1 MNLDL
6 IRKLQLSI
14 FTATWFWLVPVSL
27 TASEP
32 LNLAATKIVNE
43 VKNHLQELSQT
54 SIRIGKFTSALDP
67 HDETYGRRIVLELK
81 KVFEILEIGVDDSAA
96 QTVEGTYSI
105 DAGQK
110 VILVQARITERRG
123 KAARA
128 FSVSF
133 ARQENEAAAVQTV
146 QSIEPETEASLANG
160 LDTAIVREV
169 KSLKTQEIEEPGE
182 LLFAAGETTDGSVS
196 IQDNYLVLNGRLG
209 VRLKEIHPQE
219 NRSSPHFHGSI
230 VKPSIQAPHFL
241 LRQNASY
248 CIELKNF
255 KDDVHLATKILF
267 DGVDTTIFS
276 KEDADRGR
284 MLWVVPMKKN
294 VAVYG
299 WYHTDQES
307 TAFRMVRDE
316 ESVAKQF
323 DALLHKGKIQV
334 NIYAAWDPTQKN
346 KVPREFQD
354 LDSRSAA
361 GQGAAI
367 LNQIKRVKLEVGTL
381 LGEIMVEYAVAEGNS
396 PLVVK

>member
-6 IRKLQLSI
+6 IRKLQLGL
-14 FTATWFWLVPVSL
+14 FTATWLWLVPMSL

-43 VKNHLQELSQT
+43 VKNHLLEISQT
-54 SIRIGKFTSALDP
+54 SIRIGKFTSSHDP
-67 HDETYGRRIVLELK
+67 QDDTYGRRIAVELK
-81 KVFEILEIGVDDSAA
+81 KVFEIVKIGVDDTAA
-96 QTVEGTYSI
+96 QTVEGTYAI
-105 DAGQK
+105 DANQK
-110 VILVQARITERRG
+110 VILVHSRITERRG
-123 KAARA
+123 KAVRA

-133 ARQENEAAAVQTV
+133 EGQENEAAPVQTV
-146 QSIEPETEASLANG
+146 QSIEPVTEASLANG
-160 LDTAIVREV
+160 LDAAIIREV
-169 KSLKTQEIEEPGE
+169 KSLETQEIKEPGE
-182 LLFAAGETTDGSVS
+182 LLFAAGETTDGSIS
-196 IQDNYLVLNGRLG
+196 IQDNYLVYNGRLG

-219 NRSSPHFHGSI
+219 KRSSPHFHGSI
-230 VKPSIQAPHFL
+230 VKPSLRAPHFL

-276 KEDADRGR
+276 KDSANSGR
-284 MLWVVPMKKN
+284 ILWVVPMKKN

-307 TAFRMVRDE
+307 KAFRMVKDK
-316 ESVAKQF
+316 ESVAQQF

-346 KVPREFQD
+346 HVPKEFQD
-354 LDSRSAA
+354 LSSRSAA
-361 GQGAAI
+361 GQGDAI
-367 LNQIKRVKLEVGTL
+367 LSQIQRVKLDVGTL